1 MNIVLVNLFE
11 SMGRKTMKKQAL
23 VALMLLAVVCGQQML
38 CCQHAVKID
47 KIVDERKVSMMH
59 DKKLEYTC

>member
-1 MNIVLVNLFE
+1 
-11 SMGRKTMKKQAL
+11 MKKQAL